1 MIHPYLPVESDEL
14 ELRTGDFVYINS
26 ESLANSPDGW
36 VEGISWLTGQ
46 IGYLPATFTE
56 RTAEMDA
63 WTLHKKIALNYLGS
77 GDNEDNVHNID
88 KDNLLKDVIVSGGNV
103 KIGGGGVEAAATS
116 IGGNVSSSET
126 SLNSL
131 EGVNVLS
138 TPSRDAEVQ
147 ELSTIKHKSD
157 LIVIFCNA
165 GRYK

>member
-1 MIHPYLPVESDEL
+1 MTHPYVPVESDEL

-26 ESLANSPDGW
+26 DSLSNSPDGW

-46 IGYLPATFTE
+46 IGYLPASFTE

-77 GDNEDNVHNID
+77 GDNEDSARNE
-88 KDNLLKDVIVSGGNV
+88 NLLKDLIVNRENV
-103 KIGGGGVEAAATS
+103 KSGGGGVEEAAAPIAS
-116 IGGNVSSSET
+116 GNGSSSES

-138 TPSRDAEVQ
+138 TPSRDAEVPQ
-147 ELSTIKHKSD
+147 LFITQKITNISYCRS
-157 LIVIFCNA
+157 L
-165 GRYK
+165 